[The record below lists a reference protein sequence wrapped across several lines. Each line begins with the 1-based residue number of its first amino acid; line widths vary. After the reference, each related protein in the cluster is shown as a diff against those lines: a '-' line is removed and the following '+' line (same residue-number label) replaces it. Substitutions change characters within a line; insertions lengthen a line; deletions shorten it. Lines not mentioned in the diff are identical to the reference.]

1 MHKALNINE
10 ILDFAIKIEQNGYAF
25 YTRVAK
31 KFNNLKIMKL
41 IHYLAEE
48 ELRHEHLFKALKKKK
63 GIFKPHESYEG
74 EYSIYSEE
82 FLRSHFLSTRE
93 SVNKSIKMI
102 QDDIDVV
109 DFAIDF
115 EKDSVVF
122 FTTLK
127 TFITDDK
134 DNVIERIIQEEVNHL
149 KKLFVLRNEIKKEK
163 NI

>member
-1 MHKALNINE
+1 MGKMLNINE

-48 ELRHEHLFKALKKKK
+48 ELRHESLFKALKKKK
-63 GIFKPHESYEG
+63 GIFTPHESYEG
-74 EYSIYSEE
+74 EYSIYTEE

-93 SVNKSIKMI
+93 SINKSIMI
-102 QDDIDVV
+102 IKDEVDVI

-115 EKDSVVF
+115 EKDSIVF

-127 TFITDDK
+127 TFITEDK
-134 DNVIERIIQEEVNHL
+134 EDVIERIIKEEVNHL
-149 KKLFVLRNEIKKEK
+149 KKLFVLRNEIKREK
-163 NI
+163 KL

>member
-1 MHKALNINE
+1 MQKVLNINE

-31 KFNNLKIMKL
+31 KFNNLKIINL

-63 GIFKPHESYEG
+63 GIFTPHESYEG

-93 SVNKSIKMI
+93 SINKSIQMI
-102 QDDIDVV
+102 KDDIDII

-127 TFITDDK
+127 TFISDDK
-134 DNVIERIIQEEVNHL
+134 DNVIEKIIQEEVNHL
-149 KKLFVLRNEIKKEK
+149 KKLFVLRNELKKGK
-163 NI
+163 DN

>member
-1 MHKALNINE
+1 MQKILNINE

-63 GIFKPHESYEG
+63 GVFTPHESYEG

-93 SVNKSIKMI
+93 SVNKSIQMI
-102 QDDIDVV
+102 KNDIDVI

-127 TFITDDK
+127 TFISDDK

-163 NI
+163 KT